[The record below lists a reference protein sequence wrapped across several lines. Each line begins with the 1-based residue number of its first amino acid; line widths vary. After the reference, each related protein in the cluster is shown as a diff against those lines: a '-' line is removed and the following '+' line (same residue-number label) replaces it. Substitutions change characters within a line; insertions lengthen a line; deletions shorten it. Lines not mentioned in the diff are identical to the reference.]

1 MAFLQLATEVSQPFV
16 IDGVS
21 PITPTC
27 SRKNSLHESA
37 AVTATTTN
45 VDPTT
50 TTTQSINAN
59 RQTRQRHNSLSLL

>member
-16 IDGVS
+16 INGVS

-37 AVTATTTN
+37 TVTATTTN

-50 TTTQSINAN
+50 TTQSINAN
-59 RQTRQRHNSLSLL
+59 RQARQRHNSLSLL